1 MVSQGGGEQLRAQ
14 LLTIMQDAGQ
24 PMTTAE
30 LRDHLH
36 TQLSSRA
43 VIETVYRNLTVLQR
57 RDEVERRPGPGRD
70 AYWGPTEATQ
80 RSARN
85 RPA

>member
-1 MVSQGGGEQLRAQ
+1 MGSQGGGEQLRAQ
-14 LLTIMQDAGQ
+14 LLKILQDTDR

-36 TQLSSRA
+36 EHHRSPV

-57 RDEVERRPGPGRD
+57 RDEIERRPGPGRD
-70 AYWGPTEATQ
+70 ACWGPTEATQ

>member
-14 LLTIMQDAGQ
+14 LLTILQDAGQ

-70 AYWGPTEATQ
+70 AYWGVTDLTR
-80 RSARN
+80 RSARS

>member
-1 MVSQGGGEQLRAQ
+1 MVSRGGSEQLRAQ
-14 LLTIMQDAGQ
+14 LLTILQDTDN
-24 PMTTAE
+24 PMTTRE
-30 LRDHLH
+30 LRDHMH
-36 TQLSSRA
+36 SHCASRV

-57 RDEVERRPGPGRD
+57 RNEVERRPSPGRD

>member
-1 MVSQGGGEQLRAQ
+1 MTQVLILKLTRALLACPASELTLVKTCASQV
-14 LLTIMQDAGQ
+14 
-24 PMTTAE
+24 
-30 LRDHLH
+30 
-36 TQLSSRA
+36 

-57 RDEVERRPGPGRD
+57 RDEVERRPGAGRD
-70 AYWGPTEATQ
+70 ACWGPTEATQ

>member
-1 MVSQGGGEQLRAQ
+1 MSSLGGSERLRAQ
-14 LLTIMQDAGQ
+14 LLAVLQDTDQ
-24 PMTTAE
+24 PMTTSE

-36 TQLSSRA
+36 TQHGSPA
-43 VIETVYRNLTVLQR
+43 VIEAVYRNLTVLQR
-57 RDEVERRPGPGRD
+57 RGEVERRPGTGRC

>member
-14 LLTIMQDAGQ
+14 LLTILQDADR
-24 PMTTAE
+24 PMTTSE

-36 TQLSSRA
+36 AHCASRV

-70 AYWGPTEATQ
+70 AFWGPTEATQ
-80 RSARN
+80 RSLRN
-85 RPA
+85 LPA

>member
-1 MVSQGGGEQLRAQ
+1 MRAQ
-14 LLTIMQDAGQ
+14 LLTILQDADR
-24 PMTTAE
+24 PMTTSE

-36 TQLSSRA
+36 EYSATRV
-43 VIETVYRNLTVLQR
+43 VIETVYRNLTVLQHR
-57 RDEVERRPGPGRD
+57 AEVERRPGTGRG
-70 AYWGPTEATQ
+70 AYWGTTEATQ